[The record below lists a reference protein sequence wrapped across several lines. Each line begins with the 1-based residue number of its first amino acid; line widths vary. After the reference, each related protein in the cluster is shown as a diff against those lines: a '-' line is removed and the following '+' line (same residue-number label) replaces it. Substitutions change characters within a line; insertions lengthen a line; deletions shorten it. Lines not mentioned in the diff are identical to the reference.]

1 MCFVSTNVKL
11 ILANIREKKV
21 FGVVS
26 KIAIN
31 TGDPT
36 SVVRE
41 ESEEAKWS
49 DSLSPSHVTT
59 SAQIVSMIFTAGHS
73 CHSSWTLEVVLV
85 SVLSTPR
92 FNFWV
97 VIQQPIFQT
106 ERMLSC

>member
-1 MCFVSTNVKL
+1 M
-11 ILANIREKKV
+11 

-41 ESEEAKWS
+41 EPEETKWS
-49 DSLSPSHVTT
+49 DNLSPGHVTT
-59 SAQIVSMIFTAGHS
+59 SAQIVLMIFTAGHS
-73 CHSSWTLEVVLV
+73 CHSSCTLEVVLF
-85 SVLSTPR
+85 SVPSTPRMNLPYFRHPR